1 MMNDRYLTLTTNVS
15 AHTTSDSA
23 PYTLGAVGAMPLV
36 GLKHSLI
43 AYNGL
48 VPMSPN
54 TTPSA
59 VSDRIPSL
67 RPVGRSS
74 IRARSGRAW

>member
-1 MMNDRYLTLTTNVS
+1 MNERMPKMCSGVTWM
-15 AHTTSDSA
+15 
-23 PYTLGAVGAMPLV
+23 LGPV
-36 GLKHSLI
+36 KHADI

-59 VSDRIPSL
+59 ATAKGAM
-67 RPVGRSS
+67 RPPELCSPDMV
-74 IRARSGRAW
+74 IRG